1 MDKIIKWLFN
11 PNVLATVKMLTYK
24 VISGS
29 TTFVIVY
36 LFTGD
41 VKTSGQST
49 VAMMIIHMGQFWV
62 HERLWLSWETRRRN
76 VIQGDSNE

>member
-1 MDKIIKWLFN
+1 MLSINKIIDWLFR
-11 PNVLATVKMLTYK
+11 PNVLATVKTLTYK

-36 LFTGD
+36 LFTGS

-49 VAMMIIHMGQFWV
+49 MVMMIIHMGQFWI
-62 HERLWLSWETRRRN
+62 HERLWLIWQNKRKN
-76 VIQGDSNE
+76 LV

>member
-1 MDKIIKWLFN
+1 MNKIIEWLFN
-11 PNVLATVKMLTYK
+11 PNVLATVKTLTYK

-49 VAMMIIHMGQFWV
+49 AAMMIIHMGQFWV
-62 HERLWLSWETRRRN
+62 HERLWLTWERRRTA
-76 VIQGDSNE
+76 

>member
-1 MDKIIKWLFN
+1 MIKKILNWIDN
-11 PNVLATVKMLTYK
+11 PNVLATIKTLTYK

-49 VAMMIIHMGQFWV
+49 VAMMIIHMGQYWV
-62 HERLWLSWETRRRN
+62 HERLWLTWENRKLKSSLISTT
-76 VIQGDSNE
+76 